1 MVKRKSE
8 YPLLQVCL
16 SFGMYVPVSFV
27 SLIVQT
33 RVICTARDDDD
44 DAEQGQPEIIGCP

>member
-1 MVKRKSE
+1 MNRKSE

-27 SLIVQT
+27 YLIVQP
-33 RVICTARDDDD
+33 RVICIARDDDD
-44 DAEQGQPEIIGCP
+44 GEEGQPEISGCP